1 MARALGGFVL
11 LHGLMMMSEWCGPAS
26 SENVREAIAAMTHG
40 TNGLAFWI
48 FANGLGVAAVI
59 ALVLVGNR
67 FTVPGTAIAAATL
80 ALLGLLAYE
89 FVWIT
94 AGQAPAL
101 S

>member
-1 MARALGGFVL
+1 
-11 LHGLMMMSEWCGPAS
+11 MMMTEWCEPAS

-48 FANGLGVAAVI
+48 VANGLGVAAVI
-59 ALVLVGNR
+59 ALVLVSNH
-67 FTVPGTAIAAATL
+67 FTAPGMAIAAAAL

-89 FVWIT
+89 FVWIA